1 MSSNNDQLPFV
12 SLLIPIKNEDC
23 YLDRCLKSV
32 MRQDYPSDLLE
43 ILISDGMSTDNTRLI
58 IKNWEQKDSRIS
70 LFDNPQKIV
79 PTGLNILIPITMGDV
94 VIRIDGHCIID
105 HDYVTNCVRHLQKGE
120 VDGVGG
126 PMRTVGEDFISEV
139 IAAAMSSKFGV
150 GDSSFRTES
159 GQTMLVDTVPFPAYT
174 REIIEKVGLYDEE
187 LVRNQDDE
195 YNYRIRGAG
204 GKILLA
210 EDVRS
215 TYFSRG
221 SLSKLW
227 KQYFQY
233 GYWKVRVMQKHPRQ
247 MSLRQFVPPTF
258 VLSIIVS
265 IVLALTST
273 WGWLLL
279 TVIAGLYLVVNF
291 GYSLS
296 IAAKNSW
303 RMLGLLPIT
312 FTIIHI
318 SYGSGFLTGLIKF
331 ANRWNDKAG
340 KVPTLLP

>member
-1 MSSNNDQLPFV
+1 MSSNNEPLPFV
-12 SLLIPIKNEDC
+12 SLLIPIRNEDC
-23 YLDRCLKSV
+23 HLDRCLKSV
-32 MRQDYPSDLLE
+32 TQQDYPADLLE
-43 ILISDGMSTDNTRLI
+43 ILISDGMSTDNTRKI

-79 PTGLNILIPITMGDV
+79 PTGLNVLIPITNGDV
-94 VIRIDGHCIID
+94 IIRIDGHCIID
-105 HDYVTNCVRHLQKGE
+105 HDYVTNCVRHLREDG

-159 GQTMLVDTVPFPAYT
+159 GQTKLVDTVPFPAYT

-221 SLSKLW
+221 SISKLW
-227 KQYFQY
+227 KQYYQY
-233 GYWKVRVMQKHPRQ
+233 GYWKVRVMQKHLRQ
-247 MSLRQFVPPTF
+247 MSLRQFVPPAF

-265 IVLALTST
+265 IILAFTST
-273 WGWLLL
+273 WGWLVL
-279 TVIAGLYLVVNF
+279 TMIAGLYLVVNF
-291 GYSLS
+291 GCSLL
-296 IAAKNSW
+296 IAVKNSW
-303 RMLGLLPIT
+303 HMLGLLPIA

-318 SYGSGFLTGLIKF
+318 SYGAGFLAGLIKF